1 MMPTLAIADDHPL
14 VLQAVGKA
22 LRDARAYDLMHE
34 CASGHALLAAL
45 TSDPVDIVVMDFSM
59 SRHDRSIDG
68 LALVKRVRR
77 VAPNARIVLLTAQ
90 AHPGVLACAL
100 KEPVQAIVSKEDGI
114 EELLRACRHV
124 LSDTRSYCSPT
135 VQRMLDDA
143 GAEAQPKVAALTAKE
158 MEVLRLFA
166 AGHGLLAIAE
176 RLSRSVST
184 VSSQKH
190 TAMRKL
196 NLKSSAELIRY
207 AYETGLI

>member
-1 MMPTLAIADDHPL
+1 MTPTFAIADDHPL
-14 VLQAVGKA
+14 VLQAVGTA
-22 LRDARAYDLMHE
+22 LRDTRAYEVVHE

-45 TSDPVDIVVMDFSM
+45 ARQPVDIVVMDFSM
-59 SRHDRSIDG
+59 SRQDRSIDG

-77 VAPNARIVLLTAQ
+77 AAPEATLILLTAQ

-100 KEPVQAIVSKEDGI
+100 KEPVQAIVSKEDGL

-124 LSDTRSYCSPT
+124 LSDTHPYCSPT
-135 VQRMLDDA
+135 VQRMLADA
-143 GAEAQPKVAALTAKE
+143 GAEAKPKVAALTPKE

-166 AGHGLLAIAE
+166 AGHGLLAISE

-207 AYETGLI
+207 AYESGLI